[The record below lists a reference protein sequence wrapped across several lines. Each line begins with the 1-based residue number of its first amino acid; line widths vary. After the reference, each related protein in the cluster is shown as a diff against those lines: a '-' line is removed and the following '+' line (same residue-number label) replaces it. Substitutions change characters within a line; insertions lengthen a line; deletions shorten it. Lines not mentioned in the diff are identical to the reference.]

1 MPSSIRTIAKVF
13 EMSVEKIIEKMR
25 NSPNN
30 IDFTDLK
37 KVCDDR
43 FGVATHRSGSH
54 RTYKVPGQAHRVNI
68 QNDGTGKAKAYQVRQ
83 VLKALDELGSN

>member
-1 MPSSIRTIAKVF
+1 
-13 EMSVEKIIEKMR
+13 MSVEKIIEKMR

-37 KVCDDR
+37 KVCDER
-43 FGVATHRSGSH
+43 FGATRNKATSH
-54 RTYKVPGQAHRVNI
+54 RTYKVPGRAHRINI

-83 VLKALDELGSN
+83 VLEALDELGSN